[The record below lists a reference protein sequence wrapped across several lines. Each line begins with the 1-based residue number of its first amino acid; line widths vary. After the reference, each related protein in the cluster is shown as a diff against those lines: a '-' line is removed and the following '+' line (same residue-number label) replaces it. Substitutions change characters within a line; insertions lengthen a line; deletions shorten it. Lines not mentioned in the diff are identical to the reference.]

1 MEPIS
6 NILFGLFRG
15 TPRHAEWMIACLEG
29 AWQSLVGERIAAVC
43 RPARFGDSRL
53 TVEVLD
59 PAWEKPLRE
68 MTREL
73 LVIVRERTGGEV
85 QDLVFVRA

>member
-29 AWQSLVGERIAAVC
+29 AWRNLVGDRIAAVC
-43 RPARFGDSRL
+43 RPVRFEDSRL
-53 TVEVLD
+53 TVEILD
-59 PAWEKPLRE
+59 PAWDKPLRA
-68 MTREL
+68 MMPEL
-73 LVIVRERTGGEV
+73 LLRIRSGTGGEV
-85 QDLVFVRA
+85 QDLRLVLP